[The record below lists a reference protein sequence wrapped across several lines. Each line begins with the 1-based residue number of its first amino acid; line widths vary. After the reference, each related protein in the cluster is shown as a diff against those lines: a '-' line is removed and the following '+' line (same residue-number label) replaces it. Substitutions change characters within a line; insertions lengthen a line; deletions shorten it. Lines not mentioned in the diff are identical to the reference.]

1 MAQIISSPQ
10 FGKKKKKKKNLS
22 LTDLDITKI
31 LGSLKD
37 LQRNH

>member
-10 FGKKKKKKKNLS
+10 FGKKKKKNLS